1 VQEYT
6 QKNLSAFNE
15 FLEQNPVQ
23 SKTLDSAKFS
33 QININL
39 SGKAFSVNYYDDDD
53 DLSQFSLVSELDKKL
68 AFTLI

>member
-1 VQEYT
+1 MQEYT

-39 SGKAFSVNYYDDDD
+39 SGKAFSVNYYDDD
-53 DLSQFSLVSELDKKL
+53 LSQFSLVSELDKKL